1 MSKQLLILSSDSEYS
16 QVLRLNLL
24 KHLAVEVVDM
34 TSLED
39 GIAFLDILPTINM
52 VIIKTPGFS
61 EYQVGEFI
69 TYLQEKEI
77 VAPVLVLGPM
87 VLPVPS
93 NVKFERNTKDFK
105 NLANKIG
112 STIGEEINRL
122 DFQSL
127 SEFQSIPV
135 DFFLNINSSSLGC
148 DVYIRI
154 KKAENDFQFVKRL
167 HSNDQFTRAD
177 IEKYRQSGLK
187 EFYITKNHFPD
198 FVNYVTDQLIQK
210 LSSDKITGLE
220 RLKLSVEVFEVTKER
235 IRILGVDE
243 YTKSLVDESIHS
255 MMKSLSEKNSLA
267 SLYQLVRSN
276 QLSYSY
282 THSYVIALLLHKV
295 IESFDWKSPMIKER
309 LSYVAYF
316 HDISLSHD
324 QHMMISNMDELK
336 KLALTNS
343 DEELVLKHALKSAE
357 ILEKFDELP
366 AGISNIVKEHH
377 GAKNGVGFSEDL
389 SISLSPLSM
398 VFMVVEDFVN
408 KFLAIKHDPS
418 MNDLNLIFDQLRE
431 KYKKSTYKEAFVA
444 LESMTTKAK

>member
-282 THSYVIALLLHKV
+282 THSYIIALLLHKV
-295 IESFDWKSPMIKER
+295 IESFDWKSP
-309 LSYVAYF
+309 
-316 HDISLSHD
+316 
-324 QHMMISNMDELK
+324 
-336 KLALTNS
+336 
-343 DEELVLKHALKSAE
+343 
-357 ILEKFDELP
+357 
-366 AGISNIVKEHH
+366 
-377 GAKNGVGFSEDL
+377 
-389 SISLSPLSM
+389 
-398 VFMVVEDFVN
+398 
-408 KFLAIKHDPS
+408 
-418 MNDLNLIFDQLRE
+418 
-431 KYKKSTYKEAFVA
+431 
-444 LESMTTKAK
+444 